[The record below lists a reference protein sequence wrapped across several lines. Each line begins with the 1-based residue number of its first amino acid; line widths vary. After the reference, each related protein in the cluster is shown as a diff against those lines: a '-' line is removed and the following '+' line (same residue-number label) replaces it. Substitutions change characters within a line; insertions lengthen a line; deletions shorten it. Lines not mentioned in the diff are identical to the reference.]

1 MGIVDK
7 EEGWFGREDEVGNR
21 GRKLLAIIMVAV
33 AALGLF
39 IHSKF
44 IYGKTLHIG

>member
-33 AALGLF
+33 AALGFF
-39 IHSKF
+39 ILANLLD
-44 IYGKTLHIG
+44 GKALLM